1 MDSLKK
7 VETVKR
13 IVLIR
18 VGKIGDLIVSNFVFR
33 KIRASYPTATIL
45 LVTLPRNRE
54 LLRYNHSADRVL
66 YFHKGMDILRLIVRL
81 RMFKP
86 DLFLDFNDN
95 SSSTSSILARFC
107 TAPVKVG
114 FAFPGNRPYL
124 SHPVECPAKD
134 KTHITERLRRI
145 PEAIGLRFAAEEVV
159 PSMDLGQQEAHEVH
173 RRLEAAGGKGLRMVS
188 VNLSA
193 GHPSRYWQTG
203 KWCQLLTEIAAGGPA
218 TLFIL
223 LTAHGEEDL
232 ASKVSGELPSL
243 RCFCPGRVGFQHFAA
258 FIARSGL
265 LLSPDTSAIHIAAS
279 FRVPVIGLYPA
290 VEWNYESWRPVGT
303 ASVAVRPATGDVGNI
318 GVQEVME
325 AYRSLESSPGGDDRG
340 NTGDRLR
347 PVGR

>member
-1 MDSLKK
+1 MDTPRNLD
-7 VETVKR
+7 TVKR

-18 VGKIGDLIVSNFVFR
+18 LGKIGDLIVSNFAFR
-33 KIRASYPTATIL
+33 KVRVSFPDATIL

-66 YFHKGMDILRLIVRL
+66 YFHKGMDILRLSIRL

-95 SSSTSSILARFC
+95 SSGTSSFLARFC

-145 PEAIGLRFAAEEVV
+145 PEAIGLTFAPEEVV
-159 PSMDLGQQEAHEVH
+159 PSMELGPQEANEVRH
-173 RRLEAAGGKGLRMVS
+173 RLEAAGGKSLRLVS

-193 GHPSRYWQTG
+193 GHASRYWQTG
-203 KWCQLLTEIAAGGPA
+203 RWCQLLAEIATVGPP

-223 LTAHGEEDL
+223 LTAHGEENL
-232 ASKVSGELPSL
+232 ASKVSGQLPSL
-243 RCFCPGRVGFQHFAA
+243 RFFCPGRVGFHHFAA

-303 ASVAVRPATGDVGNI
+303 ASVAVRPAKGDVGDI
-318 GVQEVME
+318 GVHDVME
-325 AYRSLESSPGGDDRG
+325 AYRSLES
-340 NTGDRLR
+340 RLR
-347 PVGR
+347 

>member
-1 MDSLKK
+1 MDAANYPKAI
-7 VETVKR
+7 KR

-18 VGKIGDLIVSNFVFR
+18 MGKIGDLIVSNFVFR
-33 KIRASYPTATIL
+33 KIRASFPAATIL
-45 LVTLPRNRE
+45 LVTLPRTRE
-54 LLRYNHSADRVL
+54 LLRYNHCADRVL

-95 SSSTSSILARFC
+95 SSSTSSVLARFC
-107 TAPVKVG
+107 SAPVKVG

-124 SHPVECPAKD
+124 TNPVECPAKA

-145 PEAIGLRFAAEEVV
+145 PEAMGLTFAPEEVV
-159 PSMDLGQQEAHEVH
+159 PSMDLGRQESEEVH
-173 RRLEAAGGKGLRMVS
+173 RRLEASGGKGLRLVS

-203 KWCQLLTEIAAGGPA
+203 KWCQLLAEIAAAGSP

-232 ASKVSGELPSL
+232 ASTVSGQLPSL
-243 RCFCPGRVGFQHFAA
+243 RFFCPGRVGFHHFAA
-258 FIARSGL
+258 YIARSGL

-290 VEWNYESWRPVGT
+290 VEWNYQSWRPVGT
-303 ASVAVRPATGDVGNI
+303 VSVAVRPAKGDVGDI

-325 AYRSLESSPGGDDRG
+325 AYRSLEG
-340 NTGDRLR
+340 RLW
-347 PVGR
+347 